1 MSLKRSALFV
11 VLLAVVCISQRVF
24 AQKTTPA
31 NAAPVYVPMPADIQ
45 CYIVSGGDRFEAG
58 TPRTPPGQNDDSV
71 VLLAVQE
78 VGCHIAGKGN
88 SDNKKI
94 PLASTQVTDRMLR
107 TRDFGELKLGDDPD
121 GVAWG
126 NNIKIAIR
134 RDKLQSF
141 RDFLQK

>member
-1 MSLKRSALFV
+1 MNPKRSALIVV
-11 VLLAVVCISQRVF
+11 VLGGVCISQQVF

-45 CYIVSGGDRFEAG
+45 CYIVSGGDRFEARG
-58 TPRTPPGQNDDSV
+58 TPAPSGQNEDSV

-78 VGCHIAGKGN
+78 VGCHIAGKSN
-88 SDNKKI
+88 SGDKKI
-94 PLASTQVTDRMLR
+94 LLASNQITDRMLR
-107 TRDFGELKLGDDPD
+107 TKDFGELKLGDDPD

-126 NNIKIAIR
+126 NNVKIAIR

>member
-1 MSLKRSALFV
+1 MSLKRSTLFV
-11 VLLAVVCISQRVF
+11 VLLAVACIGRHVL

-31 NAAPVYVPMPADIQ
+31 NSAPVFVPMPADIQ
-45 CYIVSGGDRFEAG
+45 CYIVSGGDRFEARG
-58 TPRTPPGQNDDSV
+58 MPTPSGQNDDSV

-78 VGCHIAGKGN
+78 LVCHIAGKGN

-94 PLASTQVTDRMLR
+94 SLASTQVTDRMLR

-126 NNIKIAIR
+126 NSIRIAIR

>member
-1 MSLKRSALFV
+1 MSLKGSALIVV
-11 VLLAVVCISQRVF
+11 VLGVVCISQRVF

-45 CYIVSGGDRFEAG
+45 CYMASGGDRFEARG
-58 TPRTPPGQNDDSV
+58 TPAPSGQNEDSV

-78 VGCHIAGKGN
+78 LGCHIADKGN
-88 SDNKKI
+88 SGDKKI
-94 PLASTQVTDRMLR
+94 PLASTQITDRMLR
-107 TRDFGELKLGDDPD
+107 TKDFGELKLGDDPD

-126 NNIKIAIR
+126 NNVKIAIR

>member
-1 MSLKRSALFV
+1 
-11 VLLAVVCISQRVF
+11 
-24 AQKTTPA
+24 
-31 NAAPVYVPMPADIQ
+31 
-45 CYIVSGGDRFEAG
+45 
-58 TPRTPPGQNDDSV
+58 
-71 VLLAVQE
+71 
-78 VGCHIAGKGN
+78 
-88 SDNKKI
+88 
-94 PLASTQVTDRMLR
+94 MLR